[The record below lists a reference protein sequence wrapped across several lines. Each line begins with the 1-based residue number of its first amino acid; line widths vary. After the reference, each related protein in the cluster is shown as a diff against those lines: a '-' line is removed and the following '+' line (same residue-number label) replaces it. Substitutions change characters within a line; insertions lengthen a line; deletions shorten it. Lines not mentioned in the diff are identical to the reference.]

1 MRLLLAIVL
10 VASTAAADPLP
21 SGALGLVT
29 GGTGGTGADAKRI
42 GFGYTFGFQA
52 AWQPMTTD
60 RRWGWALRWATMFGN
75 LYGGNAAK
83 VDPSLRTVQMDLT
96 GGLRVRPWSSRNR
109 YLTLR
114 GGVEALRTNEP
125 LPPTNHRSF
134 VGGITE
140 VGIDQYFGGVMLDI
154 DVRYGLLGSE
164 PSNIALIVG
173 IAITGP

>member
-1 MRLLLAIVL
+1 MRVLLVIAL

-21 SGALGLVT
+21 SGALGLVG
-29 GGTGGTGADAKRI
+29 GGTSGTGADAKRI
-42 GFGYTFGFQA
+42 GAGYTFGFSA
-52 AWQPMTTD
+52 AWQPMNTD
-60 RRWGWALRWATMFGN
+60 RRWGWAIRWATLFGN
-75 LYGGNAAK
+75 LYGGNAAQ

-96 GGLRVRPWSSRNR
+96 GGLRVRPWASASR

-114 GGVEALRTNEP
+114 GGAEALRTNEP

-134 VGGITE
+134 VGGIAE
-140 VGIDQYFGGVMLDI
+140 VGVDQYLGGFMMNI
-154 DVRYGLLGSE
+154 DVRYGLIGSE